1 VNMAPTQG
9 FQNPTDNEIRKSREQ
24 TMQFP
29 KSEIKVGLLTGGID
43 RPYVFGL
50 AMALASR
57 GVNLEVIGSDLID
70 RPELHAPPR
79 LNFLNLRGDQR
90 PNVGLKEKTLRVL
103 RYYVRLMHYAWVA
116 KPRVFHILWDNKF
129 LLFDRTVLM
138 LYYKV
143 VGKKIAFTAM
153 NVNAGR
159 RDGNNSMLNRLSLRI
174 QYRLA
179 DHIFVH
185 TEKMKCELLE
195 DFGVRNEGVTV
206 IPMGI
211 NNSVPNTG
219 LSPAEAKQRIGIGC
233 SEKAI
238 LFFGGIQPYKGLE
251 YLVTAFQLLA
261 SQHQE
266 YRLII
271 AGAPTQSEQYWQDI
285 QTTIEEHPSRNR
297 IIKRI
302 EYVPDCE
309 TELYFKAAD
318 VAVLPYTQIFQSGVL
333 VLSYGFGLP
342 VIATDVGSLG
352 ENITEGR
359 TGFVCRPRD
368 SVDLARAIRTYF
380 ESDLY
385 KQLDE
390 HREKIRDYTGARN
403 SWDVAAERTSKI
415 YAGLLEHRS

>member
-1 VNMAPTQG
+1 MSTAPEQE
-9 FQNPTDNEIRKSREQ
+9 FQDRTGDRGSEFREGTVVSRTAEIN
-24 TMQFP
+24 
-29 KSEIKVGLLTGGID
+29 VGLLTGGID

-57 GVNLEVIGSDLID
+57 RVNLDVIGSDLVD

-90 PNVGLKEKTLRVL
+90 SNVGLKEKAARVL
-103 RYYVRLMHYAWVA
+103 RYYVRLIHYAWVA

-129 LLFDRTVLM
+129 LLFDRTLLM

-143 VGKKIAFTAM
+143 LGKKIAFTAM

-174 QYRLA
+174 QYQLA

-185 TEKMKCELLE
+185 TEKMKCELLQ
-195 DFGVRNEGVTV
+195 DFDVRKEAVTV

-211 NNSVPNTG
+211 NNSVPNTE
-219 LSPAEAKQRIGIGC
+219 LTPVEAKLRVGIG
-233 SEKAI
+233 SGEKAI

-251 YLVTAFQLLA
+251 YLVAAFQLIA
-261 SQHQE
+261 SEREE

-271 AGAPTQSEQYWQDI
+271 AGAPTQSEQYWRDI
-285 QTTIEEHPSRNR
+285 QSTIESHSSRNR
-297 IIKRI
+297 IIQRI
-302 EYVPDCE
+302 EYVPDSE

-318 VAVLPYTQIFQSGVL
+318 VAVLPYTHIFQSGVL

-352 ENITEGR
+352 ENIIEGK

-368 SVDLARAIRTYF
+368 SVDLAQAIRTYF
-380 ESDLY
+380 ENDLY

-390 HREKIRDYTGARN
+390 HRQKIRDYAGARN
-403 SWDVAAERTSKI
+403 SWDVAAERTSSV
-415 YAGLLEHRS
+415 YAKLLESRY

>member
-1 VNMAPTQG
+1 MSTVPAHES
-9 FQNPTDNEIRKSREQ
+9 QNPMDERSRRVRKRTGESV
-24 TMQFP
+24 

-57 GVNLEVIGSDLID
+57 GVSLDIIGSDLVD

-90 PNVGLKEKTLRVL
+90 ANVSLKEKVVRVL
-103 RYYVRLMHYAWVA
+103 IYYARLIRYAWVA

-129 LLFDRTVLM
+129 LLFDRTALM
-138 LYYKV
+138 LYYKLL
-143 VGKKIAFTAM
+143 GKKIAFTAM

-159 RDGNNSMLNRLSLRI
+159 RDSNDSTLNRLSLKI

-185 TEKMKCELLE
+185 TEKMKSELLQV
-195 DFGVRNEGVTV
+195 FGVRKEAVTV

-211 NNSVPNTG
+211 NNSVPNTE
-219 LSPAEAKQRIGIGC
+219 LTPAEAKRRLGVGS
-233 SEKAI
+233 SEKTI
-238 LFFGGIQPYKGLE
+238 LFFGGIRPYKGLE
-251 YLVTAFQLLA
+251 YLVAAFQLIA
-261 SQHQE
+261 PKHPD

-271 AGAPTQSEQYWQDI
+271 VGDPMKSEQYWRDI
-285 QTTIEEHPSRNR
+285 QETIERDPSRGQ
-297 IIKRI
+297 IIQRI
-302 EYVPDCE
+302 EFVADSE
-309 TELYFKAAD
+309 TEVYFKAAD
-318 VAVLPYTQIFQSGVL
+318 VSVLPYTQIFQSGVL

-342 VIATDVGSLG
+342 VIASDVGSLR
-352 ENITEGR
+352 EDINEGK

-368 SVDLARAIRTYF
+368 PTDLARVIEIYF
-380 ESDLY
+380 ESELY

-390 HREKIRDYTGARN
+390 NRQTIREYAGERN
-403 SWDVAAERTSKI
+403 SWDIAAERT
-415 YAGLLEHRS
+415 YNLYTELLGNN